1 MRDFIGNFIEAVH
14 IRKNAFSFD
23 FTLLEWVIS
32 SYFPCTC
39 VFTNADVNIALY

>member
-1 MRDFIGNFIEAVH
+1 MLDFIGHFIEAVH

-23 FTLLEWVIS
+23 FALLEWVIS
-32 SYFPCTC
+32 SCFPCTY